1 MESNGLLTFHLGKMR
16 ELVKLNPEG
25 NYALTDEGKE
35 ALRIVEATKNQSQ
48 RGSFPRPSVRV
59 PHLTTVLACLV
70 LVLVVL
76 ASVSAIEYTQ
86 IQGLD
91 SRLGTTPS
99 TITSTTTV
107 TQIVN
112 EGQICDIGGSLSNS
126 PSAHD
131 TNCQESIT
139 LFVGIGDTTLK
150 SGGNL
155 TISLSVQNN
164 VNSPRQI
171 NATGFPLLPSGA
183 NPNNGGYY
191 FYTLPSI
198 PVCGLSPF
206 DAPVPAFVMIYNSSG
221 SPLLLNNP
229 SNGISIPVTFLATNS
244 STGVSSFVMCLSL
257 GSPTYHFGSSQALS
271 TTINMGGYWTSPRQ
285 TTALTPIASFQHF
298 SPGKYTLV
306 AFDAF
311 GDSVILPFTVMAG

>member
-1 MESNGLLTFHLGKMR
+1 M
-16 ELVKLNPEG
+16 
-25 NYALTDEGKE
+25 
-35 ALRIVEATKNQSQ
+35 
-48 RGSFPRPSVRV
+48 
-59 PHLTTVLACLV
+59 LACLV

-86 IQGLD
+86 IQGLN

-112 EGQICDIGGSLSNS
+112 EGQLCDIGGSLSNS

-139 LFVGIGDTTLK
+139 LYLGIGNTTLK
-150 SGGNL
+150 SGANL
-155 TISLSVQNN
+155 TISLSVRNN

-171 NATGFPLLPSGA
+171 NTTGFPLLPSGA

-191 FYTLPSI
+191 YYYTLPGI
-198 PVCGLSPF
+198 PVCGLSPV

-221 SPLLLNNP
+221 DPLFLNNP
-229 SNGISIPVTFLATNS
+229 SSGIPVTLSVSTSGS
-244 STGVSSFVMCLSL
+244 STGTFFVMCLSL
-257 GSPTYHFGSSQALS
+257 GPPTYSFAASQALS
-271 TTINMGGYWTSPRQ
+271 TTINVGGYWSVPRQ
-285 TTALTPIASFQHF
+285 GGTPLQGVSGYQHF

-311 GDSVILPFTVMAG
+311 GDSVVLPFTVTSG